1 MLLVLGLRDGERVDV
16 VAAPG
21 EQADDAREHARFV
34 VDQHREGVAL
44 AFFLDWRGW
53 IMARACRRCV
63 AHHTSTLPRSSI
75 AFAMSPATSPSS
87 ISLCALPDGI
97 IGKQF
102 SIWSTWQ
109 SKMTGLSTLII
120 SLMA

>member
-1 MLLVLGLRDGERVDV
+1 MLLVLGFRDGETVDV

-21 EQADDAREHARFV
+21 EQPDHAREHAGLII
-34 VDQHREGVAL
+34 DQHRKRVPLGL
-44 AFFLDWRGW
+44 LLDGLSR

-63 AHHTSTLPRSSI
+63 AHTSTLPFSSI
-75 AFAMSPATSPSS
+75 AFAMSPGTSLSS

-102 SIWSTWQ
+102 S
-109 SKMTGLSTLII
+109 
-120 SLMA
+120 A